1 MEITGMLKSIY
12 IVTIL
17 VLSAL
22 GSEKAYEQNLAYT
35 VEQRGEISGQL
46 AKAWEM
52 PQIEGSPYVLMRPDS
67 NEQVYLRFIQAETR
81 GNYEPMKTLGW
92 NAIEILVQDP
102 DALAK
107 SLDKS
112 QFEIIGAPAFLTEQQ
127 NIRAMQA
134 LGPDQEVLYLTRVI
148 DPAASNFNLVSAT
161 SYVDRVFIM
170 VLGTGDI
177 GATSA
182 WYSEWLG
189 QEIGGPWPYQV
200 SVLST
205 AWNKPVDTVYDL
217 SLAQLQ
223 ESFLIEIDEYPASA
237 VKRSPTLTGLPF
249 GPAMVSFKVDSLASV
264 AEKLGKQPQKITAAP
279 YSGQS
284 VLLIQGP
291 SGEWIELV
299 GPQSEADSLQ
309 LGQ

>member
-1 MEITGMLKSIY
+1 MLKSIY

-35 VEQRGEISGQL
+35 VEERGEISGQL

-182 WYSEWLG
+182 CYSEWLG
-189 QEIGGPWPYQV
+189 QEISGPWPYQV

-223 ESFLIEIDEYPASA
+223 ESFLIEIDEYPESA
-237 VKRSPTLTGLPF
+237 VKRLPALAGLPF

-264 AEKLGKQPQKITAAP
+264 AEKLGKQPQKIAAAP
-279 YSGQS
+279 YLGQS

-299 GPQSEADSLQ
+299 GPQSETDSPQ

>member
-1 MEITGMLKSIY
+1 MLKSIY

-17 VLSAL
+17 VLSTVE
-22 GSEKAYEQNLAYT
+22 SEKAYEQNLAYA
-35 VEQRGEISGQL
+35 VEARGEISGQL

-67 NEQVYLRFIQAETR
+67 SEQVYLRFIQAETR

-148 DPAASNFNLVSAT
+148 DPGASEFNLVSAT

-177 GATSA
+177 SATSA

-189 QEIGGPWPYQV
+189 QAISGPWPYQV
-200 SVLST
+200 GVLST

-223 ESFLIEIDEYPASA
+223 ESFLIEIDEYPASS
-237 VKRSPTLTGLPF
+237 VKRSPALAGLPF

-264 AEKLGKQPQKITAAP
+264 AEKLGKQAQVIAAAP

-309 LGQ
+309 

>member
-67 NEQVYLRFIQAETR
+67 SEQVYLRFIQAETR

-127 NIRAMQA
+127 NIRAMQV

-237 VKRSPTLTGLPF
+237 VKRSPTLAGLPF

-264 AEKLGKQPQKITAAP
+264 AEKLGKQPQKIAAAP

-309 LGQ
+309 

>member
-1 MEITGMLKSIY
+1 MLKSIY

-17 VLSAL
+17 VLNAL
-22 GSEKAYEQNLAYT
+22 ESEKAYEQNLAYT
-35 VEQRGEISGQL
+35 VEERGEISGQL

-52 PQIEGSPYVLMRPDS
+52 PQIEGSHYVLMRPDS
-67 NEQVYLRFIQAETR
+67 SEQVYLRFIQAETR

-112 QFEIIGAPAFLTEQQ
+112 QFETIGAPAFLTEQQ

-148 DPAASNFNLVSAT
+148 DPGASEFNLVSAT

-177 GATSA
+177 GVTNA

-189 QEIGGPWPYQV
+189 QAITGPWPYQIG
-200 SVLST
+200 VLST

-223 ESFLIEIDEYPASA
+223 ESFLIEIDEYPASS
-237 VKRSPTLTGLPF
+237 VKRSPALAGLPF

-264 AEKLGKQPQKITAAP
+264 AEKLGKQPQVIAAAP

-309 LGQ
+309 